1 MKQNMKKRWL
11 MTGILFFLFAA
22 FTVLVSVADVQPI
35 GPEQSEV
42 GLATLNG
49 FVFEHIGVNMTWYH
63 ITEWLGMAVLLVPA
77 GFAAL
82 GLCQLIQRKSLWK
95 VDTHLLLLGVFY
107 ALVAVCYVLFEKV
120 IINYRPVVFDE
131 GLEASYP
138 SSHTMLAVCV
148 LATAMM
154 VIRRLPVLPQKYL
167 KAANPICVALLLV
180 TVVGRLLSGVH
191 WFTDIV
197 GGVLL
202 SAALV
207 MLYASAC
214 ICVKHK

>member
-63 ITEWLGMAVLLVPA
+63 ITEWLGMAVLLGPA

-148 LATAMM
+148 LATAM
-154 VIRRLPVLPQKYL
+154 ITLRKLPVLPQKYL
-167 KAANPICVALLLV
+167 KATNPICVALLLV

-214 ICVKHK
+214 TCVKHK